1 METQMQIHPYETMD
15 VKNCLSVQCTKTHA
29 HVHLLISGLQELC
42 GKILTSP
49 SGIILSPDL
58 DENGSYDDMVECSW
72 IIKASDKQII
82 NLKFV
87 YLRLED
93 RSYEG
98 TNELICRF
106 DYVMV
111 E

>member
-1 METQMQIHPYETMD
+1 MQLI
-15 VKNCLSVQCTKTHA
+15 
-29 HVHLLISGLQELC
+29 ISGLQELC
-42 GKILTSP
+42 GNIFTSP
-49 SGIILSPDL
+49 SGVILSPDL
-58 DENGSYDDMVECSW
+58 DENGFYDDMVECSW

-82 NLKFV
+82 NLRFV

-98 TNELICRF
+98 TNELLCRF

-111 E
+111 Q